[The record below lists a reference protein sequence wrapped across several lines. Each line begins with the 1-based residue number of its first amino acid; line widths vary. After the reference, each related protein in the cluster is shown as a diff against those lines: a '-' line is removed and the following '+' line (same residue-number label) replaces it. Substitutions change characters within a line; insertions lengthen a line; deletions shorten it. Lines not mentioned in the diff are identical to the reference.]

1 MIVWESRAKQE
12 LQDIYDFIFLNSP
25 QNAENVIT
33 ELVSIAES
41 ISNMPFK
48 HPKEPYFN
56 DENIRFVPKWSYKI
70 IYFIGDIDITI
81 LSIFNT
87 SQNSIR
93 INKSYK

>member
-1 MIVWESRAKQE
+1 MIVWEKRAKE
-12 LQDIYDFIFLNSP
+12 DLQNIYDYIFLNSP
-25 QNAENVIT
+25 QNAESVIT
-33 ELVSIAES
+33 ELVSIAEN

-70 IYFIGDIDITI
+70 IYLINDMDITI
-81 LSIFNT
+81 LSVFST

-93 INKSYK
+93 INL